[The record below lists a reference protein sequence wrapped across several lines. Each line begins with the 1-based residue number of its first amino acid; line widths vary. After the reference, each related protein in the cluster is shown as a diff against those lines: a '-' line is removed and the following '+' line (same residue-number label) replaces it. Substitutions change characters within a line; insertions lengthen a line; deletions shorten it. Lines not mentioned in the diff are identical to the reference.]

1 MKIKIDFIDSIID
14 FDNSNVYSF
23 EIHNKK
29 YLYRISSLFYSISNG
44 DLPEEVQCFDEDN
57 NELKISGKI
66 RFFSEYFDFDFDSK
80 KYSTDITK
88 YILSNIEQYDSENI
102 LRIFSKL
109 CKLIDKELQKTDLSI
124 SVSTDEGID
133 NVIKMFKL
141 KVNQKDDLLDN
152 LLLIID
158 LEVALNSNKVLC
170 FMNLKQFLTKE
181 EVIEFYKYAT
191 YNSIKIIMIESSK
204 YDYFGDYEKVIII
217 DQSLEESML

>member
-29 YLYRISSLFYSISNG
+29 YLYRISSLFYSISDG
-44 DLPEEVQCFDEDN
+44 DLPEEIECFDKDN
-57 NELKISGKI
+57 NELKISNKI
-66 RFFSEYFDFDFDSK
+66 RFFSEYFDFGFDSK

-102 LRIFSKL
+102 LRTFSKL
-109 CKLIDKELQKTDLSI
+109 CKLIDNELQKTDLSI
-124 SVSTDEGID
+124 SVSTEEGIE

-141 KVNQKDDLLDN
+141 KINQKEDLLDN
-152 LLLIID
+152 LLLIVD
-158 LEVALNSNKVLC
+158 LEVALNSNKILC

-191 YNSIKIIMIESSK
+191 YNSIKIIMIESTK
-204 YDYFGDYEKVIII
+204 YDYFSNYEKVIVI
-217 DQSLEESML
+217 DQSLDESMI

>member
-14 FDNSNVYSF
+14 FDNSNIYSF

-29 YLYRISSLFYSISNG
+29 YLYRISSLLYRISNG
-44 DLPEEVQCFDEDN
+44 DLPEHAECFDKDN
-57 NELKISGKI
+57 NELKISNKI
-66 RFFSEYFDFDFDSK
+66 RFFSEYFDFEFDSK

-109 CKLIDKELQKTDLSI
+109 CKLIDNELQKTDLSI
-124 SVSTDEGID
+124 SVSTEEGIE

-141 KVNQKDDLLDN
+141 KINQKEDLLDN
-152 LLLIID
+152 LLLIVD
-158 LEVALNSNKVLC
+158 LEVALNSNKILC

-181 EVIEFYKYAT
+181 EVLEFYKYAT
-191 YNSIKIIMIESSK
+191 YNSINVIMIESSK
-204 YDYFGDYEKVIII
+204 YDYFSDYEKVIVI
-217 DQSLEESML
+217 DQSLDENMI

>member
-1 MKIKIDFIDSIID
+1 M
-14 FDNSNVYSF
+14 
-23 EIHNKK
+23 
-29 YLYRISSLFYSISNG
+29 
-44 DLPEEVQCFDEDN
+44 
-57 NELKISGKI
+57 
-66 RFFSEYFDFDFDSK
+66 
-80 KYSTDITK
+80 
-88 YILSNIEQYDSENI
+88 
-102 LRIFSKL
+102 
-109 CKLIDKELQKTDLSI
+109 IDKELQKTDLSI

-158 LEVALNSNKVLC
+158 LEVELNSNKVLC

>member
-29 YLYRISSLFYSISNG
+29 YLYRISSLFYGISNG
-44 DLPEEVQCFDEDN
+44 DLPEEIECFDKEN
-57 NELKISGKI
+57 NELKLSNKI
-66 RFFSEYFDFDFDSK
+66 RFFSEYFDFGFDSK

-88 YILSNIEQYDSENI
+88 YILSNLEQYDSENI
-102 LRIFSKL
+102 LRTFSKL

-124 SVSTDEGID
+124 SVSNDEGID

-141 KVNQKDDLLDN
+141 KINQKDDLLDN
-152 LLLIID
+152 LFLIVD
-158 LEVALNSNKVLC
+158 LEVALNSNKILC

-181 EVIEFYKYAT
+181 EVLEFYKYAT
-191 YNSIKIIMIESSK
+191 YNSIKVIMIESSK
-204 YDYFGDYEKVIII
+204 YDYFGDYEKVIVV
-217 DQSLEESML
+217 DQSLDENMI

>member
-14 FDNSNVYSF
+14 FDISKVYSF

-29 YLYRISSLFYSISNG
+29 YLYRISSLFYVISNG
-44 DLPEEVQCFDEDN
+44 DLPEEVECFDMDN
-57 NELKISGKI
+57 NELKINNKI
-66 RFFSEYFDFDFDSK
+66 RFFSEYFNFGFDSR

-102 LRIFSKL
+102 LKVYSKL
-109 CKLIDKELQKTDLSI
+109 CGLINKKLSKTELPI
-124 SVSTDEGID
+124 SVSIDEGID

-141 KVNQKDDLLDN
+141 KINQKDDLLDN

-158 LEVALNSNKVLC
+158 LEVALNSNKILC
-170 FMNLKQFLTKE
+170 FMNLKQYLTKA
-181 EVIEFYKYAT
+181 EVLEFYKYAT
-191 YNSIKIIMIESSK
+191 YNSIKVIMIESTR
-204 YDYFGDYEKVIII
+204 YDYFNDYEKVIII

>member
-29 YLYRISSLFYSISNG
+29 YLYRISSLFYGISNG
-44 DLPEEVQCFDEDN
+44 DLPEEIECFDKEN
-57 NELKISGKI
+57 NELKLSNKI
-66 RFFSEYFDFDFDSK
+66 RFFSEYFDFGFDSK

-102 LRIFSKL
+102 LRTFSKL
-109 CKLIDKELQKTDLSI
+109 CKLIDNELQKTDLSI
-124 SVSTDEGID
+124 SVSTEEGIE

-141 KVNQKDDLLDN
+141 KINQKEDLLDN

-158 LEVALNSNKVLC
+158 LEVALNSNKILC

-191 YNSIKIIMIESSK
+191 YNSIKIIMIESTK
-204 YDYFGDYEKVIII
+204 YDYFSNYEKVIVI
-217 DQSLEESML
+217 DQNLDESMI